1 MLSGHS
7 PERKAN
13 MRLVGIVA
21 ALAVAL
27 LAGLPAK
34 AAEPYHL
41 RIGWVVVPADLIPL
55 MFQKP
60 GLAPHAGKTYIPELT
75 HFTGTSTEMTALAT
89 GNLDLAALAYSTF
102 ALSIENAG
110 ISDLRVIA
118 DTFQDGVPLYHTN
131 EFMVRKDSPIHTVE
145 DLRGKV
151 LATNETGSAVDIA
164 MLAMLAEHH
173 IAQNAVTIIE
183 VRFPD
188 QTAMLKEQKV
198 DLIPAV
204 EPFGMNP
211 ELRAFARTLF
221 TQKQAVGRTQMIF
234 QVARESFL
242 QQHHAAMVDFLEDY
256 LHALHWLTDPAHH
269 DAAVE
274 LVTAMTKQPAA
285 MYQGWLFTK
294 RDYYRNPE
302 GLPDLKALQANVD
315 LEKKLGFI
323 RSPLDVKSY
332 SDLSLVKE
340 AAQKLAAKKE

>member
-1 MLSGHS
+1 
-7 PERKAN
+7 
-13 MRLVGIVA
+13 MRLVGIA
-21 ALAVAL
+21 AAVVVAL

-75 HFTGTSTEMTALAT
+75 HFAGTSTEMTALAT

-102 ALSIENAG
+102 ALTIENAG

-118 DTFQDGVPLYHTN
+118 DTFQDGVPGYHTN

-145 DLRGKV
+145 DLKGKV

-173 IAQNAVTIIE
+173 IPQNAVTIIE
-183 VRFPD
+183 ARFPD
-188 QTAMLKEQKV
+188 QTAMLKEKKV

-234 QVARESFL
+234 QVAREGFL
-242 QQHHAAMVDFLEDY
+242 QKHHAAIVDFLEDY

-269 DAAVE
+269 DEAVK

-285 MYQGWLFTK
+285 MYQGWLFTR

-332 SDLSLVKE
+332 ADLSLVKE
-340 AAQKLAAKKE
+340 AARRLADEPKP